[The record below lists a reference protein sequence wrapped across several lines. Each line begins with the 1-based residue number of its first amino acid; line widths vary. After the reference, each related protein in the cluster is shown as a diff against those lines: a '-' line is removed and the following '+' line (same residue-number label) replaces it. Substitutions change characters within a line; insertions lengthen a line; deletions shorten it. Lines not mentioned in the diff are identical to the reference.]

1 MDLNL
6 LVSLNDLLADRNFT
20 TAAVRFNVQQ
30 PAVSAQLAGVLVVI
44 VG

>member
-20 TAAVRFNVQQ
+20 TAAVRFNV
-30 PAVSAQLAGVLVVI
+30 
-44 VG
+44 